1 MILVILNS
9 GVEALRYGL
18 QNSNIGTILIV
29 ELTFA
34 LLGIVFGIAVHSQKK
49 YYICLS
55 IPGVAGCLLF
65 VFINVWGGK
74 VLSDAYIWIP
84 FLAEDLVVFTVISY
98 VALYFKKRIKQKR
111 E

>member
-9 GVEALRYGL
+9 GVEALQYGL
-18 QNSNIGTILIV
+18 QNSIIGTILIV

-34 LLGIVFGIAVHSQKK
+34 LFGIGFGIAVHSQKK
-49 YYICLS
+49 YYICLT
-55 IPGVAGCLLF
+55 IPGVVGCLLF

-74 VLSDAYIWIP
+74 VLGEEYMWLP
-84 FLAEDLVVFTVISY
+84 FFAEDLVVFTVISY
-98 VALYFKKRIKQKR
+98 IALYFKKRIKQKK